1 MDGMNQVVTCK
12 HCGRKEIYGRM
23 MWLNGRNECRSCYKA
38 HYEEVNRKFYK
49 WNDLDWT
56 EEELEL
62 VKKAEEEEK
71 NAVT

>member
-1 MDGMNQVVTCK
+1 MGEMKQVVTCK

-23 MWLNGRNECRSCYKA
+23 MWLNGRCECRACYKA
-38 HYEEVNRKFYK
+38 HYEEVNKKLYI

-62 VKKAEEEEK
+62 VRESEEAEK
-71 NAVT
+71 NAVS